1 MRTDRMASPA
11 RAADPL
17 DSVMAEPVDVSA
29 LLMLRHMQ
37 RPDKPDG
44 VARIIM
50 LFLAESRQRLE
61 TLRQATLRGDPQAIE
76 QTAHA
81 LKGIAGTVGATE
93 MCDLS
98 TRLEQLGREG
108 CVGGVAQLVI
118 DLQSALDRAQPVY
131 ERLRDSA

>member
-1 MRTDRMASPA
+1 
-11 RAADPL
+11 
-17 DSVMAEPVDVSA
+17 MAEPVDVSA
-29 LLMLRHMQ
+29 LMVLRHMQ

-44 VARIIM
+44 VARIIT

-61 TLRQATLRGDPQAIE
+61 TLRQATLQADPQAIE
-76 QTAHA
+76 QAAHA

-108 CVGGVAQLVI
+108 RVGGVAQLVI